1 MLTTS
6 AVEKSLEVAG
16 NTIFAVFNSAGELCK
31 LREVA
36 PATAAAE
43 RLWARA
49 PTARA
54 SGPCC
59 IESCESARII
69 LRRNIYVSAAADVFD
84 ISASGMCQHG
94 AGGGGWSCKR
104 LSHMLPGTMHV
115 NADCIVTVKCGFD
128 TC

>member
-6 AVEKSLEVAG
+6 AVEKSLDVTG
-16 NTIFAVFNSAGELCK
+16 NTSFAVFNSAGELCK

-43 RLWARA
+43 RLCASA

-59 IESCESARII
+59 MESCESARII
-69 LRRNIYVSAAADVFD
+69 LHRNIEVRVASHVFD
-84 ISASGMCQHG
+84 ISASSEMCQR
-94 AGGGGWSCKR
+94 AWEVMGGWS
-104 LSHMLPGTMHV
+104 
-115 NADCIVTVKCGFD
+115 
-128 TC
+128 